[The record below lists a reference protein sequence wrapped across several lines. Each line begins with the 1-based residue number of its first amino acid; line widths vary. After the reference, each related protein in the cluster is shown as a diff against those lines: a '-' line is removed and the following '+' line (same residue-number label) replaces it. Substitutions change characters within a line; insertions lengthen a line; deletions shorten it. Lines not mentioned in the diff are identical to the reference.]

1 MWRGY
6 RLEMSDKIKITN
18 KCQYS
23 LLNPT
28 KSIDISN
35 KPAIINHLKGK
46 PTDTEFE
53 ITPEFATLLRNSMT
67 YPYSSGTVRT
77 LVNGNEKICI
87 EVVTLSKGYGGG
99 RRRTKRSKRSKR
111 SKRTRRAKRRA

>member
-1 MWRGY
+1 
-6 RLEMSDKIKITN
+6 MSDKIKITN

-35 KPAIINHLKGK
+35 NSAIINHLKGK
-46 PTDTEFE
+46 PTETEFE

-87 EVVTLSKGYGGG
+87 EVVTLSKGYGG

-111 SKRTRRAKRRA
+111 SKRTKRAKRRA